1 MLKRQR
7 VVPRGIRNNNPLNIR
22 IGNTWLGEVAEPT
35 ETEFEQF
42 VSMKYG
48 LRAGFIILRRYI
60 RRYKRDTVRKI
71 IESWAPSSENNTLEY
86 IAVVCDRMHITS
98 DTQVDYGDRDT
109 MCALVQAM
117 AYVEVGEVIPLQT
130 IIDAYKIA

>member
-1 MLKRQR
+1 MLKRQK

-71 IESWAPSSENNTLEY
+71 IEAWAPSSENNTLEY

>member
-1 MLKRQR
+1 MLKRQK
-7 VVPRGIRNNNPLNIR
+7 VVPRGLRNNNPLNIR

-48 LRAGFIILRRYI
+48 LRAGFVILRRYI

-71 IESWAPSSENNTLEY
+71 IESWAPSSENNTLVY
-86 IAVVCDRMHITS
+86 IAAVCDRMHITS

-117 AYVEVGEVIPLQT
+117 AYVEVGEEIPLQT

>member
-42 VSMKYG
+42 VNMKYG

-117 AYVEVGEVIPLQT
+117 AFVEVGEVIPLQT

>member
-1 MLKRQR
+1 MLKRQK

-71 IESWAPSSENNTLEY
+71 IEAWAPSSENNTLEY

-117 AYVEVGEVIPLQT
+117 AYVEVGDEIPLQT
-130 IIDAYKIA
+130 IIDAYNIA

>member
-1 MLKRQR
+1 M
-7 VVPRGIRNNNPLNIR
+7 VPRGIRNNNPLNIR

-71 IESWAPSSENNTLEY
+71 IEAWAPSSENNTLEY

-117 AYVEVGEVIPLQT
+117 AYVEVGDEIPLQT
-130 IIDAYKIA
+130 IIDAYNIA

>member
-1 MLKRQR
+1 MLKRQK

>member
-1 MLKRQR
+1 M
-7 VVPRGIRNNNPLNIR
+7 VPRGIRNNNPLNIR

-117 AYVEVGEVIPLQT
+117 AYVEVGEVIPLQN

>member
-98 DTQVDYGDRDT
+98 DVQIDYGDRDT

-117 AYVEVGEVIPLQT
+117 AYVEVGEVIPLQN

>member
-7 VVPRGIRNNNPLNIR
+7 VVPRGLRNNNPLNIR

>member
-117 AYVEVGEVIPLQT
+117 AYVEVGEVIPLQN